1 MRCKVEFILIGL
13 YGIRTHNHF
22 VQKQTFS
29 HSLILAY
36 FFCQIT
42 ELCYDYFMMHFT
54 VFFFFSCHICVL
66 EWIFTLELHQCQ
78 ETLCSKHAKQAR
90 IILNLRAARGFEPR
104 TTYFLNEHSTI
115 LSVIRQE
122 CKSPMLQENRVC
134 QFSEKWTFLTP
145 WHARMHIRG

>member
-1 MRCKVEFILIGL
+1 MQSWVYFDWFIRDSNPQPLCSKTNIQPFTYTGL
-13 YGIRTHNHF
+13 LFLSNNWTVLR
-22 VQKQTFS
+22 
-29 HSLILAY
+29 LL
-36 FFCQIT
+36 
-42 ELCYDYFMMHFT
+42 YDAFHC
-54 VFFFFSCHICVL
+54 FFFFSCHICVL